1 MKKILGAI
9 IAIMLITA
17 VSCNSNEQ
25 KEATTNDENK
35 AANPDDNQKPA
46 TGSLDIPAD
55 MKNILGEWKL
65 DRRLRDDNGN
75 HKVDAEEEKTAIPN
89 VEMELKLNADGT
101 CKFETVM
108 DGTYKLVPGEDG
120 RTMLAIKD
128 LSGTAYPIRQYINS
142 VTEKELVINTV
153 AGGSGFDI
161 YKRP

>member
-1 MKKILGAI
+1 MIAI
-9 IAIMLITA
+9 ILIAA

-25 KEATTNDENK
+25 KEPTTNDENK
-35 AANPDDNQKPA
+35 AANPHDNQKPA
-46 TGSLDIPAD
+46 NGSADIPAE

-128 LSGTAYPIRQYINS
+128 LSGTAYPIKQYINS

>member
-1 MKKILGAI
+1 MKTILVAI
-9 IAIMLITA
+9 IAIVLIAA

-25 KEATTNDENK
+25 KEPTTNNENK
-35 AANPDDNQKPA
+35 AGNPDENQKPA
-46 TGSLDIPAD
+46 SESAGIPAE
-55 MKNILGEWKL
+55 MKKILGEWKL

-108 DGTYKLVPGEDG
+108 DGTYKLVPGDDG
-120 RTMLAIKD
+120 RQVLVIKD
-128 LSGTAYPIRQYINS
+128 LSGTAYPIKQYINS

>member
-1 MKKILGAI
+1 M
-9 IAIMLITA
+9 IAILLIA
-17 VSCNSNEQ
+17 AISCNSNEQ
-25 KEATTNDENK
+25 KEPTTNNENK
-35 AANPDDNQKPA
+35 AANTDDNQKPVN
-46 TGSLDIPAD
+46 GSAGISAG

-120 RTMLAIKD
+120 RTLLAIKD
-128 LSGTAYPIRQYINS
+128 LSGTAYPIKQYINS

>member
-1 MKKILGAI
+1 MKRILGAI
-9 IAIMLITA
+9 IAIILIAA

-25 KEATTNDENK
+25 KEPITNDGNQ
-35 AANPDDNQKPA
+35 AANNDDNQKPA
-46 TGSLDIPAD
+46 NGSADIPAE

-108 DGTYKLVPGEDG
+108 DGTYKLVPAQDG

-128 LSGTAYPIRQYINS
+128 LSGTAYPITQYINS

-153 AGGSGFDI
+153 GGGSGFDI

>member
-9 IAIMLITA
+9 IAIMLIAA

-25 KEATTNDENK
+25 KEATTNDEKK

>member
-9 IAIMLITA
+9 IAITLIAA
-17 VSCNSNEQ
+17 VSCNSNGQ
-25 KEATTNDENK
+25 KEPTTNNENK
-35 AANPDDNQKPA
+35 AANPDDNQKP
-46 TGSLDIPAD
+46 TSGSADIPPE

-128 LSGTAYPIRQYINS
+128 LSGAPYPIQQYINS

>member
-1 MKKILGAI
+1 MIAI
-9 IAIMLITA
+9 ILVAA

-25 KEATTNDENK
+25 KEPTTNTENK
-35 AANPDDNQKPA
+35 AANPDDNQKPVN
-46 TGSLDIPAD
+46 GSADISAE

-75 HKVDAEEEKTAIPN
+75 HKVDAEEEKTAIPD

-120 RTMLAIKD
+120 RTLLEIKD
-128 LSGTAYPIRQYINS
+128 LSGTAYPIKQYINL

-153 AGGSGFDI
+153 KGGSGFDI